1 TFLSAG
7 KAVKVPRAVVIVLAL
22 AALALPFVATS
33 SYLLQTLTNAWL
45 YGMLA
50 LSLTLVAGTVGQIS
64 LGHAAL
70 LVIGAYAS
78 ALLSMNL
85 GWSPVVTIFCAGLI
99 TAALGTLLVYPAFRL
114 RGHYVSIATLGIGEV
129 VSLVILN
136 WDSLTRGPLGIAGI
150 APLSVFGW
158 TPDSARAIYWFAL
171 GVLIVLALLQTRL
184 LSSHLGRTLRA
195 IREDEVAARSHG
207 IRPNRYKA
215 IAFAFGGLAAGISG
229 GIAAHLYSYINNQTF
244 DSQVSILA
252 LTMVILGGLGNV
264 LGGIVGAVALIGLPE
279 IFRWAADYRMLI
291 YGLTLLDVRGVTRR
305 FGGLTAV
312 NGVDLSISEGELISV
327 IGPNGAGK
335 STLFNLIT
343 GLDTPDAGSVRFDGR
358 DITGMRPEKLAA
370 LGLART
376 FQHGRVFGNLS
387 VLDNVLIG
395 AHARLRVTRTGWPI
409 VGAIA
414 EVARA
419 LFGPAAVRR
428 EDAALRDEV
437 REIIAGFGERLTPRI
452 DHPAHS
458 LSYANRR
465 RVEIARALALHP
477 RILLLDEPTAGM
489 NESETAEMLV
499 LIQQLKARGLTIL
512 LIEHK
517 LDMVMRLSDRVI
529 VLDNGGKIA
538 EGLPREVRNDPRVI
552 EAYLGHRNVGGAATV
567 RVAA

>member
-1 TFLSAG
+1 MT
-7 KAVKVPRAVVIVLAL
+7 
-22 AALALPFVATS
+22 
-33 SYLLQTLTNAWL
+33 Q
-45 YGMLA
+45 
-50 LSLTLVAGTVGQIS
+50 
-64 LGHAAL
+64 
-70 LVIGAYAS
+70 
-78 ALLSMNL
+78 
-85 GWSPVVTIFCAGLI
+85 
-99 TAALGTLLVYPAFRL
+99 
-114 RGHYVSIATLGIGEV
+114 
-129 VSLVILN
+129 
-136 WDSLTRGPLGIAGI
+136 
-150 APLSVFGW
+150 
-158 TPDSARAIYWFAL
+158 
-171 GVLIVLALLQTRL
+171 
-184 LSSHLGRTLRA
+184 
-195 IREDEVAARSHG
+195 
-207 IRPNRYKA
+207 
-215 IAFAFGGLAAGISG
+215 
-229 GIAAHLYSYINNQTF
+229 
-244 DSQVSILA
+244 
-252 LTMVILGGLGNV
+252 
-264 LGGIVGAVALIGLPE
+264 
-279 IFRWAADYRMLI
+279 
-291 YGLTLLDVRGVTRR
+291 TLLDVRGVTRR

-312 NGVDLSISEGELISV
+312 NGIDLSISEGELISV

-343 GLDTPDAGSVRFDGR
+343 GLDTPDAGRVRFEGR
-358 DITGMRPEKLAA
+358 DITGVRPEKLAA

-395 AHARLRVTRTGWPI
+395 AHARLRVTHTGWPI

-419 LFGPAAVRR
+419 LIGPASVRR

-437 REIIAGFGERLTPRI
+437 REIIKGFGERLTPRI